1 MGVSNKQCLFSIF
14 THTICVDTHVSFFFN
29 SCNKELFLLVH
40 HLYACLPDH
49 IIILLQE
56 PSAAEVTQSCLPS
69 LQRELHFLSHGVRK
83 LLEDSD
89 LKASGVSDDH
99 SEAEGDDIRKVGE
112 KFKRR
117 REKLLEKSKHEV
129 NRVSMNNLC
138 EQLMKITHETD
149 SAIVKSSSKH

>member
-1 MGVSNKQCLFSIF
+1 M
-14 THTICVDTHVSFFFN
+14 
-29 SCNKELFLLVH
+29 
-40 HLYACLPDH
+40 
-49 IIILLQE
+49 
-56 PSAAEVTQSCLPS
+56 
-69 LQRELHFLSHGVRK
+69 
-83 LLEDSD
+83 
-89 LKASGVSDDH
+89 SDDH

-138 EQLMKITHETD
+138 EQLVKITHETD